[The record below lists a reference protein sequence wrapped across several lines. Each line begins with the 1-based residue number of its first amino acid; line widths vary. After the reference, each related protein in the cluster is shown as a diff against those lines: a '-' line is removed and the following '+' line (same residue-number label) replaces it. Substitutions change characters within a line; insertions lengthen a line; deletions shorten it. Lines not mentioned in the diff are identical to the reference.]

1 MLLFRCEYLQIISFI
16 EARMPHF
23 LDKYP
28 GYKMILFKLHYFGM
42 IIQEKPLDDIYNF
55 FNKELFP
62 LLRKYNNGIDE
73 DYYDFKSIIENP
85 KIIQTRQ
92 YQQMWEKAC
101 NILCSGLSLALD
113 WILWVENA
121 KNKNSLEV
129 INYYKEKENFVK
141 EVNFLI
147 NLEKEIVNNYQINES
162 NKYHNLHLSEFEP
175 DNNMTLFNNEFEFN
189 DVDDK
194 PFDNFI
200 FPPRNSDENIN
211 QILSNNKPLKD
222 DVNHV
227 IFENKNEL
235 INYNFYN
242 DLNNNLKNNNLNLIN
257 FTNDENNKNKTIIN
271 LNNEEN
277 NKNNNN
283 TESISLNT
291 NSIGT
296 KKNSKITIN
305 SRGSVKSYKS
315 DLRKKKIKEYKFRQ
329 LKRENVDKK
338 ILRKFKK
345 FLKIKSK
352 EKGNNEIKSFI
363 KSNEFWPEYIKL
375 NLMPPFNYDKENI
388 SFKSFNTQYLCWF
401 FEHKF
406 SLELFNIFV
415 RDNYD
420 SLLTMIKEAY
430 TLSENSDDY
439 SLLKNYINTMPL
451 IYGKESENRSTA
463 YCSNAKPSDD
473 DINEVNGVSEIINDG
488 INLEKDKNNNYDCN
502 NEANKNYDDMI
513 IEEDVINSNENE
525 DFNNIN
531 NIDINNNML
540 NINPFNNMN
549 NMNNINNINND
560 FSNPQTFLYGRDL
573 DPNIN
578 ENDVNNSNLNN
589 SFEENSNNKKFDHY
603 LFKFI

>member
-16 EARMPHF
+16 ESRMPHF

-28 GYKMILFKLHYFGM
+28 GYKIVLFKLHYFGM
-42 IIQEKPLDDIYNF
+42 IIQEKPHDEIYNF

-85 KIIQTRQ
+85 KIIQTRS

-101 NILCSGLSLALD
+101 NILLSGLSLGID
-113 WILWVENA
+113 WILWIENS
-121 KNKNSLEV
+121 KNKNTPEV
-129 INYYKEKENFVK
+129 INYYKEKEKFVK
-141 EVNFLI
+141 EFNFLI
-147 NLEKEIVNNYQINES
+147 NLEKEIVSNYQFNES

-175 DNNMTLFNNEFEFN
+175 DNKMPLFNNEFEFN

-200 FPPRNSDENIN
+200 FSPCNSDENKN

-222 DVNHV
+222 DVNNV

-235 INYNFYN
+235 INYNFYI

-257 FTNDENNKNKTIIN
+257 FTNDENNKNKNINN
-271 LNNEEN
+271 LNSEEN
-277 NKNNNN
+277 NKNNN
-283 TESISLNT
+283 TESFSLNS

-296 KKNSKITIN
+296 KRNSKITIN
-305 SRGSVKSYKS
+305 SRGSVKSYKT

-352 EKGNNEIKSFI
+352 EKEDNEIKSFI

-375 NLMPPFNYDKENI
+375 NLMPPFTYDKEKI

-415 RDNYD
+415 RDNYEN
-420 SLLTMIKEAY
+420 LLTMIKEAY

-463 YCSNAKPSDD
+463 YNSNAKPFDD
-473 DINEVNGVSEIINDG
+473 DINEVNGISQTNNDG
-488 INLEKDKNNNYDCN
+488 INFEEDKNND
-502 NEANKNYDDMI
+502 NEVNKKYDMI

-540 NINPFNNMN
+540 NINSFNNMN
-549 NMNNINNINND
+549 NINNINNINND
-560 FSNPQTFLYGRDL
+560 FSNPQTFLYGRDSNL
-573 DPNIN
+573 NIDPNII

-589 SFEENSNNKKFDHY
+589 SFEENSNNKKFDQY
-603 LFKFI
+603 LFKFM

>member
-1 MLLFRCEYLQIISFI
+1 
-16 EARMPHF
+16 
-23 LDKYP
+23 
-28 GYKMILFKLHYFGM
+28 M
-42 IIQEKPLDDIYNF
+42 IIQEKPHDDIYNF

-85 KIIQTRQ
+85 KIIQTRS
-92 YQQMWEKAC
+92 YQQIWEKAC
-101 NILCSGLSLALD
+101 NILYLGFSLALD

-129 INYYKEKENFVK
+129 INYYKEKEKFVK
-141 EVNFLI
+141 EINFLI
-147 NLEKEIVNNYQINES
+147 NLEKEIVNSYQSNES
-162 NKYHNLHLSEFEP
+162 SKYHNLHLYDFEP
-175 DNNMTLFNNEFEFN
+175 NNNMTLFNNELEFN

-200 FPPRNSDENIN
+200 FPPRTSDENPN

-235 INYNFYN
+235 INYNFYS

-257 FTNDENNKNKTIIN
+257 STNDENNKNKNIIIN
-271 LNNEEN
+271 LNSEEI
-277 NKNNNN
+277 NKNNN
-283 TESISLNT
+283 TESISLNS

-296 KKNSKITIN
+296 KRNSKITIN

-345 FLKIKSK
+345 FLKNKSK
-352 EKGNNEIKSFI
+352 EKENNEIKSFI
-363 KSNEFWPEYIKL
+363 KSNEFWSEYIKL

-388 SFKSFNTQYLCWF
+388 TFKSFNTQYLCWF

-415 RDNYD
+415 RDNYEN
-420 SLLTMIKEAY
+420 LLTMIKEAY
-430 TLSENSDDY
+430 TLSEDSDDY

-463 YCSNAKPSDD
+463 YCSNTKLFDD
-473 DINEVNGVSEIINDG
+473 DINEVNGVSQINNDG
-488 INLEKDKNNNYDCN
+488 INFEKDKNNGNDN
-502 NEANKNYDDMI
+502 DNEVNKKYDDMI

-549 NMNNINNINND
+549 NINNINNINND
-560 FSNPQTFLYGRDL
+560 FSNPQTFIYGRDL
-573 DPNIN
+573 EPNIN

-589 SFEENSNNKKFDHY
+589 SFEENSNNKKFDQY
-603 LFKFI
+603 LFKFM

>member
-16 EARMPHF
+16 ETRIPHF

-28 GYKMILFKLHYFGM
+28 GYKMVLFKLHYFGM
-42 IIQEKPLDDIYNF
+42 IIQEKPHDDIYNF

-85 KIIQTRQ
+85 KIIQTRS
-92 YQQMWEKAC
+92 YQQIWEKAC
-101 NILCSGLSLALD
+101 NILYSGLSLALD

-121 KNKNSLEV
+121 KNKNCLEV

-141 EVNFLI
+141 EINFLI
-147 NLEKEIVNNYQINES
+147 NLEKEIVNSYQFNES
-162 NKYHNLHLSEFEP
+162 SKYHNLHLSEFEP
-175 DNNMTLFNNEFEFN
+175 DNNMTIFNNELEFN
-189 DVDDK
+189 DVVDK
-194 PFDNFI
+194 PFDNFT
-200 FPPRNSDENIN
+200 FPPRNSDENPN
-211 QILSNNKPLKD
+211 PILSNNKPLKD

-235 INYNFYN
+235 INYNFYS

-257 FTNDENNKNKTIIN
+257 STNDENNKNKNIIIN

-283 TESISLNT
+283 TESISLNS

-296 KKNSKITIN
+296 KRNSKITIN

-315 DLRKKKIKEYKFRQ
+315 DLRKKKIKEFKFRQ

-345 FLKIKSK
+345 FLKNKSK
-352 EKGNNEIKSFI
+352 EKENNEIKSFI
-363 KSNEFWPEYIKL
+363 KSNEFWSEYIKL

-388 SFKSFNTQYLCWF
+388 TFKSFNTQYLCWF

-415 RDNYD
+415 RDNYEI
-420 SLLTMIKEAY
+420 LLNMIKEAY
-430 TLSENSDDY
+430 TLNENTDDY

-463 YCSNAKPSDD
+463 YSSNAKPLDD
-473 DINEVNGVSEIINDG
+473 DINEVNRISQTNNNG
-488 INLEKDKNNNYDCN
+488 INFEKDKNNDND
-502 NEANKNYDDMI
+502 NEANKKYDDMI

-549 NMNNINNINND
+549 NINNINNINND
-560 FSNPQTFLYGRDL
+560 FSNPQTFIYGRDL
-573 DPNIN
+573 EPNIN
-578 ENDVNNSNLNN
+578 ENDVNNSNLNY
-589 SFEENSNNKKFDHY
+589 SFEENSNNKKFGQY
-603 LFKFI
+603 LFKFM

>member
-1 MLLFRCEYLQIISFI
+1 MLLFRCEYLQIIDFI
-16 EARMPHF
+16 ESRMPHF

-28 GYKMILFKLHYFGM
+28 GYKIVLYKLHYFRM
-42 IIQEKPLDDIYNF
+42 IIQEKPHDEIYNF
-55 FNKELFP
+55 FNKDLFP
-62 LLRKYNNGIDE
+62 LLRKYNNGTDE

-85 KIIQTRQ
+85 KIIQTRT
-92 YQQMWEKAC
+92 YQQIWEKAC
-101 NILCSGLSLALD
+101 NILSSGLSLGID
-113 WILWVENA
+113 WILWVENE
-121 KNKNSLEV
+121 KNKNSPEV
-129 INYYKEKENFVK
+129 IKYNKEKENFVK
-141 EVNFLI
+141 EINILI
-147 NLEKEIVNNYQINES
+147 NLEKEIVTNYQINDS
-162 NKYHNLHLSEFEP
+162 NKYHNLHLSEFEQE
-175 DNNMTLFNNEFEFN
+175 LFNNEFDFN

-200 FPPRNSDENIN
+200 FPPRNSDENTN
-211 QILSNNKPLKD
+211 QFLSNNKSLKD

-235 INYNFYN
+235 INYNFN
-242 DLNNNLKNNNLNLIN
+242 SDLNNNLKNNNLNLIN
-257 FTNDENNKNKTIIN
+257 FINDENNKNNKNIIN
-271 LNNEEN
+271 LNSEES

-283 TESISLNT
+283 TESFSLNS
-291 NSIGT
+291 NSIVT
-296 KKNSKITIN
+296 KRNSKITIN

-352 EKGNNEIKSFI
+352 EKEDNEIKSFI

-375 NLMPPFNYDKENI
+375 NLMPPFNYEKENI

-415 RDNYD
+415 RDNYQN
-420 SLLTMIKEAY
+420 LLTMIKEAY

-463 YCSNAKPSDD
+463 YCSNAKPFDD
-473 DINEVNGVSEIINDG
+473 DINEVNGVNQTNNDG
-488 INLEKDKNNNYDCN
+488 INFEKDINNDIGLD
-502 NEANKNYDDMI
+502 NEVNKKYDDMI
-513 IEEDVINSNENE
+513 IEEEIINSNDNE
-525 DFNNIN
+525 DFNCIN

-549 NMNNINNINND
+549 NINNINNINND
-560 FSNPQTFLYGRDL
+560 FSNPQTFIYGRDL

-578 ENDVNNSNLNN
+578 ENDINNSNSNLNN
-589 SFEENSNNKKFDHY
+589 SFEENSNNKKFDQY

>member
-1 MLLFRCEYLQIISFI
+1 MLLFRCEYLQIIDFI
-16 EARMPHF
+16 ESRMPHF

-28 GYKMILFKLHYFGM
+28 GYKIVLYKLHYFRM
-42 IIQEKPLDDIYNF
+42 IIQEKPHDEIYNF
-55 FNKELFP
+55 FNKDLFP
-62 LLRKYNNGIDE
+62 LLRKYNNGTDE

-85 KIIQTRQ
+85 KIIQTRT
-92 YQQMWEKAC
+92 YQQIWEKAC
-101 NILCSGLSLALD
+101 NILSSGLSLGFD
-113 WILWVENA
+113 WILWVENE
-121 KNKNSLEV
+121 KNKNSPEV
-129 INYYKEKENFVK
+129 IKYNKEKENFVK
-141 EVNFLI
+141 EINILI
-147 NLEKEIVNNYQINES
+147 NLEKEIVTNYQINDS
-162 NKYHNLHLSEFEP
+162 NKYHNLHLSEFEQE
-175 DNNMTLFNNEFEFN
+175 LFNNEFDFN

-200 FPPRNSDENIN
+200 FPPRNSDENTN
-211 QILSNNKPLKD
+211 QFLSNNKSLKD

-235 INYNFYN
+235 INYNFN
-242 DLNNNLKNNNLNLIN
+242 SDLNNNLKNNNLNLIN
-257 FTNDENNKNKTIIN
+257 FINDENNKNNKNIIN
-271 LNNEEN
+271 LNSEEN
-277 NKNNNN
+277 NKNNN
-283 TESISLNT
+283 TESFSLNS

-296 KKNSKITIN
+296 KRNSKITIN

-352 EKGNNEIKSFI
+352 EKEDNEIKSFI

-415 RDNYD
+415 RDNYQN
-420 SLLTMIKEAY
+420 LLTMIKEAY

-463 YCSNAKPSDD
+463 YCSNAKPFDD
-473 DINEVNGVSEIINDG
+473 DINEVNGVNQTNNDG
-488 INLEKDKNNNYDCN
+488 INFEKNINNDIGLD
-502 NEANKNYDDMI
+502 NEVNKKYDDMI
-513 IEEDVINSNENE
+513 IEEEIINSNDNE
-525 DFNNIN
+525 DFNCIN

-549 NMNNINNINND
+549 NINNINNINND
-560 FSNPQTFLYGRDL
+560 FSNPQTFIYGRDL

-578 ENDVNNSNLNN
+578 ENDINNSNSNLNN
-589 SFEENSNNKKFDHY
+589 SFEENSNNKKFDQY

>member
-1 MLLFRCEYLQIISFI
+1 MLLFRCEYLQIIDFI
-16 EARMPHF
+16 ESRMPHF

-28 GYKMILFKLHYFGM
+28 GYKIVLYKLHYFRM
-42 IIQEKPLDDIYNF
+42 IIQEKPHDEIYNF
-55 FNKELFP
+55 FNKDLFP
-62 LLRKYNNGIDE
+62 LLRKYNNGTDE

-85 KIIQTRQ
+85 KIIQTRT
-92 YQQMWEKAC
+92 YQQIWEKAC
-101 NILCSGLSLALD
+101 NILSSGLSLGFD

-121 KNKNSLEV
+121 KNKNSPEV
-129 INYYKEKENFVK
+129 IKYNKEKENFVK
-141 EVNFLI
+141 EINILI
-147 NLEKEIVNNYQINES
+147 NLEKEIVTNYQINDS
-162 NKYHNLHLSEFEP
+162 NKYHNLHLSEFEQE
-175 DNNMTLFNNEFEFN
+175 LFNNEFDFN

-200 FPPRNSDENIN
+200 FPPRNSDENTN
-211 QILSNNKPLKD
+211 QFLSNNKSLKD

-235 INYNFYN
+235 INYNFN
-242 DLNNNLKNNNLNLIN
+242 SDLNNNLKNNNLNLIN
-257 FTNDENNKNKTIIN
+257 FINDENNKNNKNIIN
-271 LNNEEN
+271 LNSEEN
-277 NKNNNN
+277 NKNNN
-283 TESISLNT
+283 TESFSLNS

-296 KKNSKITIN
+296 KRNSKITIN

-352 EKGNNEIKSFI
+352 EKEDNEIKSFI

-375 NLMPPFNYDKENI
+375 NLMPPFNYEKENI

-415 RDNYD
+415 RDNYQN
-420 SLLTMIKEAY
+420 LLTMIKEAY

-463 YCSNAKPSDD
+463 YCSNAKPFDD
-473 DINEVNGVSEIINDG
+473 DINEVNGVNQTNNDG
-488 INLEKDKNNNYDCN
+488 INFEKNINNDIGLD
-502 NEANKNYDDMI
+502 NEVNKKYDDMI
-513 IEEDVINSNENE
+513 IEEEIINSNDNE
-525 DFNNIN
+525 DFNCIN

-549 NMNNINNINND
+549 NINNINNINND
-560 FSNPQTFLYGRDL
+560 FSNPQTFIYGRDL

-578 ENDVNNSNLNN
+578 ENDINNSNSNLNN
-589 SFEENSNNKKFDHY
+589 SFEENSNNKKFDQY

>member
-1 MLLFRCEYLQIISFI
+1 MLLFRCEYLQIIDFI
-16 EARMPHF
+16 ESRMPHF

-28 GYKMILFKLHYFGM
+28 GYKIVLYKLHYFRM
-42 IIQEKPLDDIYNF
+42 IIQEKPHDEIYNF
-55 FNKELFP
+55 FNKDLFP
-62 LLRKYNNGIDE
+62 LLRKYNNGTDE

-85 KIIQTRQ
+85 KIIQTRT
-92 YQQMWEKAC
+92 YQQIWEKAC
-101 NILCSGLSLALD
+101 NILSSGLSLGID
-113 WILWVENA
+113 WILWVENE
-121 KNKNSLEV
+121 KNKNSPEV
-129 INYYKEKENFVK
+129 IKYNKEKENFVK
-141 EVNFLI
+141 EINILI
-147 NLEKEIVNNYQINES
+147 NLEKEIVTNYQINDS
-162 NKYHNLHLSEFEP
+162 NKYHNLHLSEFEQE
-175 DNNMTLFNNEFEFN
+175 LFNNEFDFN

-200 FPPRNSDENIN
+200 FPPRNSDENTN
-211 QILSNNKPLKD
+211 QFLSNNKSLKD

-235 INYNFYN
+235 INYNFN
-242 DLNNNLKNNNLNLIN
+242 SDLNNNLKNNNLNLIN
-257 FTNDENNKNKTIIN
+257 FINDENNKNNKNIIN
-271 LNNEEN
+271 LNSEEN
-277 NKNNNN
+277 NKNNN
-283 TESISLNT
+283 TESFSLNS

-296 KKNSKITIN
+296 KRNSKITIN

-352 EKGNNEIKSFI
+352 EKEDNEIKSFI

-375 NLMPPFNYDKENI
+375 NLMPPFNYEKENI

-415 RDNYD
+415 RDNYQN
-420 SLLTMIKEAY
+420 LLTMIKEAY

-463 YCSNAKPSDD
+463 YCSNAKPFDD
-473 DINEVNGVSEIINDG
+473 DINEVNGVNQTNNDG
-488 INLEKDKNNNYDCN
+488 INFEKDINNDIGLD
-502 NEANKNYDDMI
+502 NEVNKKYDDMI
-513 IEEDVINSNENE
+513 IEEEIINSNDNE
-525 DFNNIN
+525 DFNCIN

-549 NMNNINNINND
+549 NINNINNINND
-560 FSNPQTFLYGRDL
+560 FSNPQTFIYGRDL

-578 ENDVNNSNLNN
+578 ENDINNSNSNLNN
-589 SFEENSNNKKFDHY
+589 SFEENSNNKKFDQY